1 MAGNEGPGYP
11 NVMAARKDADDTP
24 MDLFLD
30 GDTKSLRVNL
40 WVYDTETTSWVRML
54 QPDVSDTE
62 GVLVRD
68 ARHDYLSTDLV
79 YRGINGTHNAA
90 TSATT
95 WKIWK
100 YTYGSDGVARMEG
113 PLDGSWDGR
122 AALSWG

>member
-1 MAGNEGPGYP
+1 MAGNEAPGYP
-11 NVMAARKDADDTP
+11 NVIAARKDSDDTP

-30 GDTKSLRVNL
+30 ADTKSLRVNL

-54 QPDVSDTE
+54 QPDVSLSE

-68 ARHDYLSTDLV
+68 ARHDYSSGDLV

-90 TSATT
+90 TAATT

-100 YTYGSDGVARMEG
+100 YTYGADGIDRIEG
-113 PLDGSWDGR
+113 PLDGSWNGR
-122 AALSWG
+122 AGLSWG